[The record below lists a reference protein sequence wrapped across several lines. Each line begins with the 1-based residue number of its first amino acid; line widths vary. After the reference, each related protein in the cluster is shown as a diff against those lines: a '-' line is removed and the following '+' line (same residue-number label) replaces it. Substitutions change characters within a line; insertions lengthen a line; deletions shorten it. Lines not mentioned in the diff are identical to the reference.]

1 MQRRG
6 TLTAVAAAVALLC
19 VAPSAAAARAA
30 SPEVTAAAAA
40 SAFVAA
46 SASPSSDAASF
57 DSPSTEPTATD
68 SSAGVRVVAGDDAAL
83 AERASAIVAAMS
95 PRQKAGAVVMGHL
108 PSTDPAAVRRYME
121 QTGAGGF
128 IVMGANVSGSES
140 ALRALAQ
147 SASLDPALPALV
159 AVDQEGGDVRR
170 LKWDD
175 FPSSLTLKSAPPE
188 STTAA
193 FSGRGSLVERAG
205 IDVNFGI
212 VADFTDDPGSF
223 IYRRSLGTDAS
234 AAAPRVAEAVAGEAS
249 FVDSTL
255 KHFPGHGAAPG
266 DSHRTIPSTDMSIDA
281 WRAGEALPFQAG
293 IDAGAQLV
301 MFGHLAYTSVDA
313 APASLSVAWHDIL
326 RDELGFTG
334 VAITDD
340 MAMLEA
346 SGIAAYRDPVANA
359 VAALVAGNDMVLGVA
374 YSSVERANA
383 VIDGITGAVASGALS
398 SERLDEA
405 ATRVVALRLSSATAG
420 ALPCS
425 GC

>member
-1 MQRRG
+1 MHRRRVVAAAAA
-6 TLTAVAAAVALLC
+6 LVALAISVPAAAVAAA
-19 VAPSAAAARAA
+19 PIDR
-30 SPEVTAAAAA
+30 
-40 SAFVAA
+40 VAA
-46 SASPSSDAASF
+46 SASPSASSS
-57 DSPSTEPTATD
+57 SPVGTSGSEGTPAPI
-68 SSAGVRVVAGDDAAL
+68 RVVAGDEPALDA
-83 AERASAIVAAMS
+83 RAAAIVAGMT

-108 PSTDPAAVRRYME
+108 PSTDPAAVREYME

-128 IVMGANVSGSES
+128 IVMGANVAGSES
-140 ALRALAQ
+140 ALRALADA
-147 SASLDPALPALV
+147 ASGDGALPALV

-175 FPSSLTLKSAPPE
+175 FPSSLTLKTAPPE
-188 STTAA
+188 ATAAA

-212 VADFTDDPGSF
+212 VADYTADPGSF
-223 IYRRSLGTDAS
+223 IYRRSLGTDA
-234 AAAPRVAEAVAGEAS
+234 AGAAPRVAAAVAGEAP

-266 DSHRTIPSTDMSIDA
+266 DSHRTIPSTGMSLDQ
-281 WRAGEALPFQAG
+281 WRAGESLPFRAG

-313 APASLSVAWHDIL
+313 APASLSSVWHDIL
-326 RDELGFTG
+326 RNELGFTG

-346 SGIAAYRDPVANA
+346 SGVTAYRDPVANA

-383 VIDGITGAVASGALS
+383 VIDGIAAAVDSGALTA
-398 SERLDEA
+398 ERLDEA
-405 ATRVVALRLSSATAG
+405 ATRVVALRLASATEG
-420 ALPCS
+420 ALPCTD
-425 GC
+425 C

>member
-1 MQRRG
+1 MHRRRI
-6 TLTAVAAAVALLC
+6 VVAAVALAALT
-19 VAPSAAAARAA
+19 VLAPAAAGAVPRDVAVTPSPSDTPASPAPSA
-30 SPEVTAAAAA
+30 PI
-40 SAFVAA
+40 
-46 SASPSSDAASF
+46 
-57 DSPSTEPTATD
+57 
-68 SSAGVRVVAGDDAAL
+68 RVVAGDDTTLTARAA
-83 AERASAIVAAMS
+83 AVVAAMT
-95 PRQKAGAVVMGHL
+95 PREKAGAVVMGHL
-108 PSTDPAAVRRYME
+108 PSTDPAAVRAYME

-140 ALRALAQ
+140 ALRELAQ
-147 SASLDPALPALV
+147 AASVDPALPALV

-175 FPSSLTLKSAPPE
+175 FPSSLTLKTAPPE
-188 STTAA
+188 ATASA

-212 VADFTDDPGSF
+212 VADYTADPGSF
-223 IYRRSLGTDAS
+223 IYRRSLGTDAA
-234 AAAPRVAEAVAGEAS
+234 AAAPRVAAAVAGEAP

-266 DSHRTIPSTDMSIDA
+266 DSHCTIPSTDISLDQ
-281 WRAGEALPFQAG
+281 WRAGDALPFRAG

-301 MFGHLAYTSVDA
+301 MFGHLAYTSIDA
-313 APASLSVAWHDIL
+313 APASLSATWHDIL
-326 RDELGFTG
+326 RNELGFTG

-374 YSSVERANA
+374 YSSVERADA
-383 VIDGITGAVASGALS
+383 VINGIAAAVESGALS

-420 ALPCS
+420 ALPCA

>member
-1 MQRRG
+1 MHRRWA
-6 TLTAVAAAVALLC
+6 LAVAAAIGLACL
-19 VAPSAAAARAA
+19 APSASASAAAGATTHAPADVSAA
-30 SPEVTAAAAA
+30 APASTAAAA
-40 SAFVAA
+40 SAAA
-46 SASPSSDAASF
+46 
-57 DSPSTEPTATD
+57 
-68 SSAGVRVVAGDDAAL
+68 VRVIAGDEAAL
-83 AERASAIVAAMS
+83 ATRAAAVVAAMT

-108 PSTDPAAVRRYME
+108 PSTDPAAVRAYME

-128 IVMGANVSGSES
+128 IVMGANVAGSES
-140 ALRALAQ
+140 ALRTLVQ
-147 SASLDPALPALV
+147 SASLDPALPPLV

-175 FPSSLTLKSAPPE
+175 FPSSLTLKTAPPE
-188 STTAA
+188 ATAEA
-193 FSGRGSLVERAG
+193 YAGRGSLVERAG

-212 VADFTDDPGSF
+212 VADYTADPGSF

-234 AAAPRVAEAVAGEAS
+234 AAASRVAAAVTGEAP

-266 DSHRTIPSTDMSIDA
+266 DSHRTIPSTDTSLDA
-281 WRAGEALPFQAG
+281 WRAGEALPFRAG

-313 APASLSVAWHDIL
+313 APASLSAAWHDIL
-326 RDELGFTG
+326 RNELGFTG

-346 SGIAAYRDPVANA
+346 SGVPAYRDPVANA

-374 YSSVERANA
+374 YSSVDRANA
-383 VIDGITGAVASGALS
+383 VIDGIAAAAASGALS
-398 SERLDEA
+398 AKRLDEA
-405 ATRVVALRLSSATAG
+405 ATRVVALRLDSATG
-420 ALPCS
+420 ALPCD

>member
-1 MQRRG
+1 MRDRRG
-6 TLTAVAAAVALLC
+6 LI
-19 VAPSAAAARAA
+19 
-30 SPEVTAAAAA
+30 AAAAA
-40 SAFVAA
+40 LAA
-46 SASPSSDAASF
+46 LAASVPAAASGALRIETPGSSASPGT
-57 DSPSTEPTATD
+57 STSEE
-68 SSAGVRVVAGDDAAL
+68 SSAPIRVVAGDEAAL
-83 AERASAIVAAMS
+83 TVRAAALVAAMT

-108 PSTDPAAVRRYME
+108 PSTDPAAVREYME

-128 IVMGANVSGSES
+128 IVLGANVAGSES
-140 ALRALAQ
+140 ALRALAEA
-147 SASLDPALPALV
+147 ASGEGALPALV

-175 FPSSLTLKSAPPE
+175 FPSSLTLKTAPPE
-188 STTAA
+188 ATAAA

-212 VADFTDDPGSF
+212 VADYTADPGSF
-223 IYRRSLGTDAS
+223 IYRRSLGTDA
-234 AAAPRVAEAVAGEAS
+234 AGAAPRVAAAVGGEAP

-266 DSHRTIPSTDMSIDA
+266 DSHRTIPQAAMSLDQ
-281 WRAGEALPFQAG
+281 WRAGEALPFRAG

-301 MFGHLAYTSVDA
+301 MFGHLAYTSVDP
-313 APASLSVAWHDIL
+313 APASLSTVWHDIL
-326 RDELGFTG
+326 RNELGFTG

-346 SGIAAYRDPVANA
+346 SGIPAYRDPVANA

-383 VIDGITGAVASGALS
+383 VIDGIAAALESGALS
-398 SERLDEA
+398 PERLDEA

-420 ALPCS
+420 ALPCT

>member
-1 MQRRG
+1 MG
-6 TLTAVAAAVALLC
+6 AVIVVIAMAG
-19 VAPSAAAARAA
+19 VAPSASAVVAPA
-30 SPEVTAAAAA
+30 SSAAAA
-40 SAFVAA
+40 SAADDPSAA
-46 SASPSSDAASF
+46 I
-57 DSPSTEPTATD
+57 
-68 SSAGVRVVAGDDAAL
+68 RVVAGDDAAR
-83 AERASAIVAAMS
+83 AERAAALVAAMT
-95 PRQKAGAVVMGHL
+95 PRQKAGAVVMGHV
-108 PSTDPAAVRRYME
+108 PSTDPATVRAYME

-128 IVMGANVSGSES
+128 IVMGANVAGSES

-147 SASLDPALPALV
+147 SATLDPALPALV

-170 LKWDD
+170 LKWDE
-175 FPSSLTLKSAPPE
+175 FPSSLTLKSAAPE
-188 STTAA
+188 STAVA

-212 VADFTDDPGSF
+212 VADYTDDPGSF
-223 IYRRSLGTDAS
+223 IYRRSLGTDAV
-234 AAAPRVAEAVAGEAS
+234 AAAPRVAAAVVGETP

-266 DSHRTIPSTDMSIDA
+266 DSHRTIPSTDMSLDA
-281 WRAGEALPFQAG
+281 WRAGEALPFRAG

-313 APASLSVAWHDIL
+313 SPASLSLAWHDIL

-374 YSSVERANA
+374 YSSVDRANA
-383 VIDGITGAVASGALS
+383 VIDGIVDAVASGTLS
-398 SERLDEA
+398 PERLDEA
-405 ATRVVALRLSSATAG
+405 ATRVVALRLASATQG

>member
-1 MQRRG
+1 MHRRMVVA
-6 TLTAVAAAVALLC
+6 AVAALITMAAAVPPAVA
-19 VAPSAAAARAA
+19 AGTGPA
-30 SPEVTAAAAA
+30 SEPAA
-40 SAFVAA
+40 SAASADAPPDIRVAA
-46 SASPSSDAASF
+46 GDAA
-57 DSPSTEPTATD
+57 
-68 SSAGVRVVAGDDAAL
+68 AL
-83 AERASAIVAAMS
+83 RLRAQDLVGAMT

-108 PSTDPAAVRRYME
+108 PSTDPAAVRAYME

-128 IVMGANVSGSES
+128 IVMGANVAGSES
-140 ALRALAQ
+140 ALRELAQ
-147 SASLDPALPALV
+147 AASGDPTLPALV

-175 FPSSLTLKSAPPE
+175 FPSSLTLKQAPPE
-188 STTAA
+188 ATASA
-193 FSGRGSLVERAG
+193 FAGRGSLVERAG

-212 VADFTDDPGSF
+212 VADYTADPGSF
-223 IYRRSLGTDAS
+223 IYRRSLGTDAAS
-234 AAAPRVAEAVAGEAS
+234 AAPRVAAAVTGEGA

-266 DSHRTIPSTDMSIDA
+266 DSHRTIPSTGMSIEE
-281 WRAGEALPFQAG
+281 WRAGEAVPFRAG

-313 APASLSVAWHDIL
+313 APASLSSVWHDIL
-326 RDELGFTG
+326 RNELGFTG

-346 SGIAAYRDPVANA
+346 SGIAAYRDPVNNA
-359 VAALVAGNDMVLGVA
+359 VAALAAGNDMVLGVA
-374 YSSVERANA
+374 YSSIERANA
-383 VIDGITGAVASGALS
+383 VIDGIAQAVESGALS
-398 SERLDEA
+398 AERLDEA

-420 ALPCS
+420 ALPCT

>member
-1 MQRRG
+1 MHWRRAFS
-6 TLTAVAAAVALLC
+6 AVVAVIVAIAMAC
-19 VAPSAAAARAA
+19 VAPSAAAVQTAGASTSADPSAA
-30 SPEVTAAAAA
+30 I
-40 SAFVAA
+40 
-46 SASPSSDAASF
+46 
-57 DSPSTEPTATD
+57 
-68 SSAGVRVVAGDDAAL
+68 RVIAGDDAAL
-83 AERASAIVAAMS
+83 AVRAAALVAAMT
-95 PRQKAGAVVMGHL
+95 PRQKAGAVVMGHV
-108 PSTDPAAVRRYME
+108 PSTDPAAVRAYME

-128 IVMGANVSGSES
+128 IVMGANVAGSES

-159 AVDQEGGDVRR
+159 GVDQEGGDVRR

-188 STTAA
+188 STAAA

-212 VADFTDDPGSF
+212 VADYTDDPGSF
-223 IYRRSLGTDAS
+223 IYRRSLGSDAA
-234 AAAPRVAEAVAGEAS
+234 AAAPRVAAAVAGEAP

-266 DSHRTIPSTDMSIDA
+266 DSHRTIPSTGMSLDA
-281 WRAGEALPFQAG
+281 WRAGEALPFRAG

-301 MFGHLAYTSVDA
+301 MFGHLAYTAVDA

-374 YSSVERANA
+374 YSSVDRANA
-383 VIDGITGAVASGALS
+383 VIDGIADAVTSGALS
-398 SERLDEA
+398 PERLDEA
-405 ATRVVALRLSSATAG
+405 ATRVVALRLASATQG

-425 GC
+425 DC

>member
-1 MQRRG
+1 MHRRRA
-6 TLTAVAAAVALLC
+6 LAIAAAIGLLC
-19 VAPSAAAARAA
+19 VASSAA
-30 SPEVTAAAAA
+30 VTASAAQGTVYGAA
-40 SAFVAA
+40 YESVPDPEQTPDTSTAA
-46 SASPSSDAASF
+46 
-57 DSPSTEPTATD
+57 
-68 SSAGVRVVAGDDAAL
+68 VRVVAGDAAARDA
-83 AERASAIVAAMS
+83 RAAAIVAAMT
-95 PRQKAGAVVMGHL
+95 PHQKAGAVVMGHV
-108 PSTDPAAVRRYME
+108 PSTDPAAVRAYME

-128 IVMGANVSGSES
+128 IVMGANVAGSES

-147 SASLDPALPALV
+147 SASLDAALPALV

-188 STTAA
+188 ATASA
-193 FSGRGSLVERAG
+193 YAGRGSLVERAG

-212 VADFTDDPGSF
+212 VADYTADPGSF

-234 AAAPRVAEAVAGEAS
+234 AAAPRVAAAVAGEAP

-266 DSHRTIPSTDMSIDA
+266 DSHRTIPSTNMSLDA
-281 WRAGEALPFQAG
+281 WRAGEALPFKAG

-346 SGIAAYRDPVANA
+346 SGVAAYRDPVANA

-374 YSSVERANA
+374 YSSVDRANA
-383 VIDGITGAVASGALS
+383 VIDGIAAAVASGALS
-398 SERLDEA
+398 AERLDEA
-405 ATRVVALRLSSATAG
+405 ATRVVALRLASATAG
-420 ALPCS
+420 ALPCE

>member
-1 MQRRG
+1 
-6 TLTAVAAAVALLC
+6 
-19 VAPSAAAARAA
+19 
-30 SPEVTAAAAA
+30 
-40 SAFVAA
+40 
-46 SASPSSDAASF
+46 
-57 DSPSTEPTATD
+57 
-68 SSAGVRVVAGDDAAL
+68 
-83 AERASAIVAAMS
+83 
-95 PRQKAGAVVMGHL
+95 MGHV
-108 PSTDPAAVRRYME
+108 PSTDPAAVRAYME

-128 IVMGANVSGSES
+128 IVMGANVAGSES

-159 AVDQEGGDVRR
+159 GVDQEGGDVRR

-188 STTAA
+188 STAAA

-223 IYRRSLGTDAS
+223 IYRRSLGTDAA
-234 AAAPRVAEAVAGEAS
+234 AAAPRVAAAVAGEAP

-266 DSHRTIPSTDMSIDA
+266 DSHRTIPSTGMSLDA
-281 WRAGEALPFQAG
+281 WRAGEALPFRAG

-301 MFGHLAYTSVDA
+301 MFGHLAYTAVDA

-374 YSSVERANA
+374 YSSVDRANA
-383 VIDGITGAVASGALS
+383 VIDGIADAVTSGALS
-398 SERLDEA
+398 PERLDEA
-405 ATRVVALRLSSATAG
+405 ATRVVALRLASATQG

-425 GC
+425 DC

>member
-1 MQRRG
+1 MHRRG
-6 TLTAVAAAVALLC
+6 TLTAVVAAVALLC
-19 VAPSAAAARAA
+19 VAPSAAAVGATSPKVTARA
-30 SPEVTAAAAA
+30 SA
-40 SAFVAA
+40 SASA
-46 SASPSSDAASF
+46 SASPVPSSAAVAS
-57 DSPSTEPTATD
+57 DSPSAAPTATD
-68 SSAGVRVVAGDDAAL
+68 SSASVRVVAGDDAAL
-83 AERASAIVAAMS
+83 AERAAAIVAGMS

-108 PSTDPAAVRRYME
+108 PSTDPDAVRAYME

-147 SASLDPALPALV
+147 SATLDPTLPALV

-188 STTAA
+188 ATAAA

-212 VADFTDDPGSF
+212 VADYTDDPGSF

-234 AAAPRVAEAVAGEAS
+234 AATPRVAAAVSGEAS

-266 DSHRTIPSTDMSIDA
+266 DSHRTIPSTDMSIEA

-346 SGIAAYRDPVANA
+346 SGIAAYQDPVANA

-374 YSSVERANA
+374 YSSVDRANA
-383 VIDGITGAVASGALS
+383 VIDGIAGAVASGALS
-398 SERLDEA
+398 AERLDEA
-405 ATRVVALRLSSATAG
+405 ATRVVALRLSSAIAG

-425 GC
+425 VC

>member
-1 MQRRG
+1 M
-6 TLTAVAAAVALLC
+6 AAAAAALVLAC
-19 VAPSAAAARAA
+19 VAP
-30 SPEVTAAAAA
+30 TAAAA
-40 SAFVAA
+40 
-46 SASPSSDAASF
+46 DAAVHAAVTPEPAPAS
-57 DSPSTEPTATD
+57 DSPPGS
-68 SSAGVRVVAGDDAAL
+68 VRVVSADPAAL
-83 AERASAIVAAMS
+83 SARAADIVAAMT

-108 PSTDPAAVRRYME
+108 PSTDPAAVRAYME

-128 IVMGANVSGSES
+128 IVMGANVAGSE
-140 ALRALAQ
+140 ADLRTLAQ

-175 FPSSLTLKSAPPE
+175 FPSSLTLKTSPPE
-188 STTAA
+188 ATGES
-193 FSGRGSLVERAG
+193 FSGRGALVERAG

-212 VADFTDDPGSF
+212 VADYTADPGSF

-234 AAAPRVAEAVAGEAS
+234 AAASRVAAAVAGEAP

-266 DSHRTIPSTDMSIDA
+266 DSHRTIPSTDMSLDA
-281 WRAGEALPFQAG
+281 WRAGEAAPFQMG

-301 MFGHLAYTSVDA
+301 MFGHLAYTSVDG

-346 SGIAAYRDPVANA
+346 SGVAAYQDPVANA

-374 YSSVERANA
+374 YSSVDRANA
-383 VIDGITGAVASGALS
+383 VIDGIDQAVGSGALS
-398 SERLDEA
+398 AERLDEA

-420 ALPCS
+420 ALPCT